1 MSKAIPLR
9 DCQKKAIDYGMAHP
23 YSIIAADPGLG
34 KSRMAIEIRERR
46 GEENCLIVCPAHLI
60 ANWKNQISLWAP
72 KGRIVTAIQ
81 SGKGIPSIVDS
92 DYVIVSYDLAR
103 KAEEY
108 FEWADMVV
116 LDEAHYLK
124 SLAAKRTQFIHKN
137 VYENSLKS
145 VLMLTGTPI
154 KNRVAEFYSLLCLSA
169 YDPNAADSRF
179 LEKFPTE
186 IDFADHFSF
195 RHEYTMEVGNRRVRI
210 VKWAGMKNIP
220 ELKEWLKGKYLR
232 LKGDNELPP
241 ISYKDV
247 VVSDVVDHQLEA
259 AFNAFFLDEG
269 KDGVNP
275 TAKAEAALRKVGLTV
290 KYVKDLLEE
299 VDSVVVFTDHV
310 QASNELAKAFNTVA
324 LNGEMSAKT
333 RAATAKKFQDGEGKV
348 LVATI
353 PALKEGIDL
362 VRSHHLILNDYCW
375 TPGDLKQVVHR
386 IRRISQTK
394 HCIVHR
400 IIGSPQDHKIM
411 KALDEKMAVI
421 ERVT

>member
-1 MSKAIPLR
+1 MPKAIPLR
-9 DCQKKAIDYGMAHP
+9 DCQVRAIDYGMAHP

-46 GEENCLIVCPAHLI
+46 GEENCLIICPAHLI
-60 ANWKNQISLWAP
+60 ANWKNQIDMWAP

-81 SGKGIPSIVDS
+81 SGKDIHDLVDS
-92 DYVIVSYDLAR
+92 DYAIISYDLAK
-103 KAEEY
+103 KAEQF
-108 FEWADMVV
+108 FEWADIIVI
-116 LDEAHYLK
+116 DEAHYLK
-124 SLAAKRTQFIHKN
+124 SLSAKRTQFVHKN

-169 YDPNAADSRF
+169 YDPNATDSKF

-186 IDFADHFSF
+186 IDFADYFSF
-195 RHEYTMEVGNRRVRI
+195 RHEYTMEIGNRRVRI
-210 VKWAGMKNIP
+210 VKWAGMRNIP
-220 ELKEWLKGKYLR
+220 ELKKWLKGKYLR
-232 LKGDNELPP
+232 LSGEKELPP
-241 ISYKDV
+241 LSYKDV

-269 KDGVNP
+269 KDGVSP
-275 TAKAEAALRKVGLTV
+275 TAKAEAALAKATLTI
-290 KYVKDLLEE
+290 KYVQDLLEE
-299 VDSVVVFTDHV
+299 VDSVVIFTDHV
-310 QASNELAKAFNTVA
+310 QASHCLAKAFNTVA
-324 LNGEMSAKT
+324 LNGEMNAKT
-333 RAATAKKFQDGEGKV
+333 RAAMAKKFQDGEGKV

-362 VRSHHLILNDYCW
+362 VRSHHLVLNDYPW
-375 TPGDLKQVVHR
+375 VPGDLKQVVHR

-394 HCIVHR
+394 QCVVHR

-411 KALDEKMAVI
+411 RALDEKMAVI
-421 ERVT
+421 DRVT